1 MKKGFTMIELIF
13 VIVILGILASV
24 AIPRLASTRTDAEVS
39 ALAGNI
45 RTLISDVASYYAVK
59 GDFTGAKW
67 GDVTNVSIR
76 QGDSRKPVQA
86 NTNVIGGADNG
97 AVYLPAGGTNCIV
110 IRIREKTNAT
120 ATTPATPACI
130 EIAKVRSNADTGIC
144 PEVIAAAPI
153 KAFLDAKVPGIE
165 PIEENSQ
172 GQKEGG
178 IIPLGSSVSIYPEAT
193 TTPAP
198 TPTPVP

>member
-45 RTLISDVASYYAVK
+45 RTLISDLSSYYVVK
-59 GDFTGAKW
+59 GSFKDVKW

-86 NTNVIGGADNG
+86 NTKVIGGADDG

-110 IRIREKTNAT
+110 IRVRDIDNTGT
-120 ATTPATPACI
+120 ATRPKTPAACI
-130 EIAKVRSNADTGIC
+130 EIAKVRDNTTKGIC
-144 PEVIAAAPI
+144 PEVLDAAPI
-153 KAFLDAKVPGIE
+153 KAFLDAKVPGIT
-165 PIEENSQ
+165 PIERD
-172 GQKEGG
+172 GAG
-178 IIPLGSSVSIYPEAT
+178 IITFGSSISIHQ
-193 TTPAP
+193 
-198 TPTPVP
+198 

>member
-24 AIPRLASTRTDAEVS
+24 AIPRLAGTRTDAEIS
-39 ALAGNI
+39 ALVANI
-45 RTLISDVASYYAVK
+45 RTLISDAAAYYAVK

-67 GDVTNVSIR
+67 GDITNVSIR

-86 NTNVIGGADNG
+86 NTAVIGGADDG

-110 IRIREKTNAT
+110 IRIRNNT
-120 ATTPATPACI
+120 TPACI
-130 EIAKVRSNADTGIC
+130 EIAKVRGNVGKGIC
-144 PEVIAAAPI
+144 PEVLAAAPI
-153 KAFLDAKVPGIE
+153 KAFLDAKVPGITPLE
-165 PIEENSQ
+165 TNSQ
-172 GQKEGG
+172 GVKEGG
-178 IIPLGSSVSIYPEAT
+178 IIALGSSISINPTTTT

-198 TPTPVP
+198 SGPAAP

>member
-24 AIPRLASTRTDAEVS
+24 AIPRLAGTRTDAEVS

-45 RTLISDVASYYAVK
+45 RTLISDAASYYAVK
-59 GDFTGAKW
+59 GSFTDAKW

-86 NTNVIGGADNG
+86 NTKVIRDADDNG

-110 IRIREKTNAT
+110 IRVRDIDNTGT
-120 ATTPATPACI
+120 ATRPKTPAACI
-130 EIAKVRSNADTGIC
+130 EIAKVRDNVGKGIC
-144 PEVIAAAPI
+144 PEVLDAAPI
-153 KAFLDAKVPGIE
+153 KAFLDAKVPGIT
-165 PIEENSQ
+165 PIERD
-172 GQKEGG
+172 GAG
-178 IIPLGSSVSIYPEAT
+178 IIALSSSISIHQ
-193 TTPAP
+193 
-198 TPTPVP
+198 

>member
-45 RTLISDVASYYAVK
+45 RTLISDAAAYYAVK
-59 GDFTGAKW
+59 GDFTDAKW

-86 NTNVIGGADNG
+86 NTKVIRDADDNG

-120 ATTPATPACI
+120 ATTPATPAYI
-130 EIAKVRSNADTGIC
+130 EIAKVGANVGKGIC
-144 PEVIAAAPI
+144 PEVLDAAPI
-153 KAFLDAKVPGIE
+153 KAFLDAKVPGVT
-165 PIEENSQ
+165 PIEA
-172 GQKEGG
+172 GG
-178 IIPLGSSVSIYPEAT
+178 AGVITFGSSISIYPEAT
-193 TTPAP
+193 TTTPAP
-198 TPTPVP
+198 APSPAP

>member
-45 RTLISDVASYYAVK
+45 RTLISDAAAYYAVK
-59 GDFTGAKW
+59 GSFTDAKW

-86 NTNVIGGADNG
+86 NTKVIRDDDDNG

-120 ATTPATPACI
+120 ATTPATPAYI
-130 EIAKVRSNADTGIC
+130 EIAKVGANKTKGIC
-144 PEVIAAAPI
+144 PEVLDAAPI
-153 KAFLDAKVPGIE
+153 KAFLDAKVPGIT
-165 PIEENSQ
+165 PIE
-172 GQKEGG
+172 KGG
-178 IIPLGSSVSIYPEAT
+178 AGVITFGSSVTIY
-193 TTPAP
+193 
-198 TPTPVP
+198 